1 MAWQVTIDEQDTLVN
16 GSVTDAPFS
25 LSTTFR
31 LAQGGAQAA
40 FGLLTANDRDLYSLG
55 TLYKG
60 SYTFTATT
68 SSWFSGSGYSGSG
81 APLLLLFTDAGA
93 PTSTTFTSASLTF
106 EVTSPGA
113 YFLAVANASS
123 TSGGQYEVSYERTA
137 PANQAAAA
145 NTAIAGIPAPG
156 NTLLLTGSLS
166 DANGT
171 TTSSLAFQWLSGT
184 EVVGTRSTYTVRAED
199 VGRSIDVVVSFVDD
213 AGYTETFSPAA
224 VSGRARNA
232 AAPTVSVSADDLNLI
247 AGETALVEFKLSAVS
262 TNFTAADVSVSGG
275 TLSGFTG
282 SGDRYTA
289 VFTPADKSTT
299 AATLFVNGGAF
310 SDASGLFN
318 EDGGDNDNRLSFS
331 VDTVR
336 PTTPKLVSDPT
347 LELVAR
353 PLVRVDTTLGE
364 FDISL
369 RPDKAPASVANL
381 LAYAED
387 GYYEGTLFHRV
398 VQGFV
403 VQGGGYFTGPQY
415 KTPTYAPI
423 VLESDNGLSN
433 ARGTVAMAR
442 TSDPNSATS
451 QFYVNLVD
459 NSASLDFDG
468 IQPPGYAV
476 FGEVV
481 SGLDVIDAIAAA
493 KVGSVA
499 GLTNVPT
506 TDIFIESAT
515 QTVAGLARGPSATL
529 TLTDLEPGGTWQYSL
544 DAGATWRSGVGT
556 ALPVPEGHYA
566 LGDILVRQTD
576 AAGNLSPDVNR
587 FGMALDVDDPGTGQ
601 VQVLAWGWRSHA
613 LVEGVRLSTSLEAPL
628 LTDALG
634 TATLRGGLG
643 PTLDVE
649 ATRSPTPAQAATDA
663 AAVTL
668 QDAVAILKMIAG
680 QPVNPGG
687 APVSPYQSLA
697 ADVDANGQVS
707 LGDALAVLRHA
718 VGLGA
723 PAPSWVFVDERD
735 TTLAARP
742 VLEPGTPLALQVAV
756 DPAASQPAHLGL
768 VAVLRGDVDG
778 SHAGAPGAAALET
791 AHPGYLD
798 ALIDDLGVS
807 ASRFGVYPV

>member
-16 GSVTDAPFS
+16 GSVTDAPFN

-31 LAQGGAQAA
+31 LAQGSAQAA
-40 FGLLTANDRDLYSLG
+40 FGLLPASDRDLYSLG

-60 SYTFTATT
+60 SYTFTATI
-68 SSWFSGSGYSGSG
+68 SSWFSGSGYSGSS

-93 PTSTTFTSASLTF
+93 PTSTTFTPASLTF

-113 YFLAVANASS
+113 YFLAVANPSS

-184 EVVGTRSTYTVRAED
+184 EVVGTGSTYTVRAED

-232 AAPTVSVSADDLNLI
+232 AAPTVSVSADDLSLI

-262 TNFTAADVSVSGG
+262 TNFTEADVTVIGG
-275 TLSGFTG
+275 TLTDFSG

-289 VFTPADKSTT
+289 VFTLANERTT
-299 AATLFVNGGAF
+299 AGLFVNGGRF
-310 SDASGLFN
+310 SNAEGLFN
-318 EDGGDNDNRLSFS
+318 EDGGDSDNRLSF
-331 VDTVR
+331 VPPDA
-336 PTTPKLVSDPT
+336 PKLVSDST
-347 LELVAR
+347 LDVPSR
-353 PLVRVDTTLGE
+353 PVVRVDTTLGS

-403 VQGGGYFTGPQY
+403 VQGGGYLTGLQY
-415 KTPTYAPI
+415 KAPTYAPI

-459 NSASLDFDG
+459 NDFLNRTSTAD
-468 IQPPGYAV
+468 GYAV

-481 SGLDVIDAIAAA
+481 SGLEVIDEMAAA
-493 KVGSVA
+493 AVGSVG
-499 GLTNVPT
+499 GLTDVPT
-506 TDIFIESAT
+506 TDIVITSAT
-515 QTVAGLARGPSATL
+515 QTATGLARGPSATL

-544 DAGATWRSGVGT
+544 DAGATWRTGVGT
-556 ALPVPEGHYA
+556 ALAVPEGRYA

-587 FGMALDVDDPGTGQ
+587 FGMALDVDDPDTGQ

-613 LVEGVRLSTSLEAPL
+613 LVEGVRLSTSVEAPL
-628 LTDALG
+628 FTDGLG
-634 TATLRGGLG
+634 AATLRGGLD
-643 PTLDVE
+643 PTLAVE
-649 ATRSPTPAQAATDA
+649 ATWSPTPAQATTDA

-735 TTLAARP
+735 TTLDTRP
-742 VLEPGTPLALQVAV
+742 VLEPGTPPALQVAV

-778 SHAGAPGAAALET
+778 SHAGAPGAAVLEA

-798 ALIDDLGVS
+798 ALIDDLDVN